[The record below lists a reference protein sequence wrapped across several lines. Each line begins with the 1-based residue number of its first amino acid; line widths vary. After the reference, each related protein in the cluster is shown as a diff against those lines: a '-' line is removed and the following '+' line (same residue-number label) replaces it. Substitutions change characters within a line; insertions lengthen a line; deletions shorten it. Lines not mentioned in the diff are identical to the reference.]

1 MRKLF
6 REFFFLRR
14 GERRAL
20 LLVMLLLTGSIGARI
35 YVAYRPL
42 PQREF
47 DHDFLQQ
54 MERLKAELIV
64 AAEQEELKR
73 IRERDRLWAER
84 RQSSSGA
91 GASGGELAPF
101 PFDPNRV
108 PADSLRMINI
118 PGYVAENILKY
129 RSAGGKFRMP
139 EDIGKIYGM
148 DSSVFRALLPY
159 VRIAEQRPEFIER
172 PDKQR
177 SASTTIDAVPVVE
190 LNAADSAELTMIPG
204 IGPSYSMRIIKYREL
219 LGGYADTGQLME
231 VYGMDSARYHAMMPY
246 CALDTGLVRR
256 LDLNRATFRELIAHP
271 YIDRS
276 ETYAILQ
283 YRDYRECIE
292 DPAELY
298 VNQIIEQE
306 RFVRMAPYLGVKKIE
321 GLVAQ

>member
-20 LLVMLLLTGSIGARI
+20 LLVMLLLLLSIGARL

-42 PQREF
+42 PQHEF
-47 DHDFLQQ
+47 DHEFLQR
-54 MERLKAELIV
+54 MERLKVELII

-73 IRERDRLWAER
+73 VREQERFWAER
-84 RQSSSGA
+84 RQKSNTA
-91 GASGGELAPF
+91 VAPGEEFAPF
-101 PFDPNRV
+101 PFDPNTV

-159 VRIAEQRPEFIER
+159 VRIAKQPPEFTER
-172 PDKQR
+172 LAKQR
-177 SASTTIDAVPVVE
+177 SASEGNDAVVVIE
-190 LNAADSAELTMIPG
+190 LNAADSVELMMIPG
-204 IGPSYSMRIIKYREL
+204 IGPSYSKRIIRYREL
-219 LGGYADTGQLME
+219 LGGYAAAGQLME
-231 VYGMDSARYHAMMPY
+231 VYGMDSARYHTMMSY
-246 CALDTGLVRR
+246 CVLDTGLLRR
-256 LDLNRATFRELIAHP
+256 MDLNTVTFRELIAHP

-292 DPAELY
+292 DPSELF
-298 VNQIIEQE
+298 VNQIIEKE
-306 RFVRMAPYLGVKKIE
+306 RFVRMAPYLEAKR
-321 GLVAQ
+321 LND

>member
-35 YVAYRPL
+35 YVANRPL
-42 PQREF
+42 PQAEF

-64 AAEQEELKR
+64 AAEQEELER
-73 IRERDRLWAER
+73 IRERERLWAER
-84 RQSSSGA
+84 RLGNSRVGESA
-91 GASGGELAPF
+91 GEPAPF
-101 PFDPNRV
+101 PFDPNTV

-118 PGYVAENILKY
+118 PGYVVENILKY

-148 DSSVFRALLPY
+148 DSSVLRALLPY
-159 VRIAEQRPEFIER
+159 VRITMLRPEFNEWQ
-172 PDKQR
+172 DKQR
-177 SASTTIDAVPVVE
+177 SASTAIDSVPVIE
-190 LNAADSAELTMIPG
+190 LNAADSAELTMVPG

-219 LGGYADTGQLME
+219 LGGYADAGQLME
-231 VYGMDSARYHAMMPY
+231 VYGMDSARYHAMMQY
-246 CALDTGLVRR
+246 CVLDTGMVRR

-276 ETYAILQ
+276 ETYAIIQ

-292 DPAELY
+292 DPEELF

-306 RFVRMAPYLGVKKIE
+306 RFVRMAPYLEAKRLKE
-321 GLVAQ
+321 

>member
-1 MRKLF
+1 MMRKLF

-20 LLVMLLLTGSIGARI
+20 MLVMLLVTCSIVARI

-47 DHDFLQQ
+47 DHGFLQQ

-64 AAEQEELKR
+64 AAEREELER
-73 IRERDRLWAER
+73 IRERERLWTER
-84 RQSSSGA
+84 RQKSSGT
-91 GASGGELAPF
+91 GAPGEEFAPF

-108 PADSLRMINI
+108 SADSLRMINL
-118 PGYVAENILKY
+118 PGYVTENILKY
-129 RSAGGKFRMP
+129 RSAGGEFRSP

-159 VRIAEQRPEFIER
+159 VRITRQQPGFSECQDNR
-172 PDKQR
+172 R
-177 SASTTIDAVPVVE
+177 SASATIDALPVIE

-204 IGPSYSMRIIKYREL
+204 IGPSFSMRIIRYREL
-219 LGGYADTGQLME
+219 LGGYADAGQLME
-231 VYGMDSARYHAMMPY
+231 VYGMDSARYHAVMQY
-246 CALDTGLVRR
+246 CVLDTGRVRR

-283 YRDYRECIE
+283 YREYRECVE
-292 DPAELY
+292 DPGELQD
-298 VNQIIEQE
+298 NQIIEQE
-306 RFVRMAPYLGVKKIE
+306 RFVRMAPYLEVKRLKE
-321 GLVAQ
+321 